1 MTDATQPPAAIAAAA
16 PAFVD
21 EAVAAAEGTRT
32 AARWIASALGAIPS
46 LAILASI
53 VRAPGDTGFDATKL
67 AVGVALAAGGAIIG
81 VLGFAWV
88 IAPVPLE
95 DKDVADVDL
104 TRIPGQPFT
113 SFGELNQEL
122 ARLRRGAADL
132 ESRATSSL
140 VAAKRTEALA
150 QSEEAAAKAAE
161 AEAQAA
167 PADTELQ
174 ARAQAT
180 RASAD
185 GAAAEA
191 AAAAATAAAD
201 SAELTQWQTQVAR
214 RDSVRFDAYR
224 LKAASTVGMRYL
236 VARCGAALSV
246 ALVAAGVVLLG
257 LAPNLKGAPPAPSP
271 RLVTLTLSKAGQ
283 QALGCRL
290 RSLQALQIGGS
301 SSAPAV
307 ITLPTPGCPSR
318 AVVFS
323 TTTTKSLGSY
333 SAVRSVGAG

>member
-1 MTDATQPPAAIAAAA
+1 MTDATQPSAAIPAAA

-32 AARWIASALGAIPS
+32 AARWIASSLGAIPS
-46 LAILASI
+46 LAVLAAI
-53 VRAPGDTGFDATKL
+53 VRAPGDSGFDPTKL
-67 AVGVALAAGGAIIG
+67 AVGVALAAVGALIG

-104 TRIPGQPFT
+104 TLIPGQPFT
-113 SFGELNQEL
+113 TFGALNQEL
-122 ARLRRGAADL
+122 AQLRRGAAEM
-132 ESRATSSL
+132 ESRATASL
-140 VAAKRTEALA
+140 VAAKRAEALA
-150 QSEEAAAKAAE
+150 QSKEATAKAAE

-167 PADTELQ
+167 SADAELQ
-174 ARAQAT
+174 ARARAA

-185 GAAAEA
+185 EAAAEA

-201 SAELTQWQTQVAR
+201 STELTQWQTQVAR
-214 RDSVRFDAYR
+214 RDSIRQDAYR
-224 LKAASTVGMRYL
+224 LKAASKVGTRYL
-236 VARCGAALSV
+236 VARWGAVLSV

-257 LAPNLKGAPPAPSP
+257 LAPNPTAPALAPPL

-283 QALGCRL
+283 QALGCRA
-290 RSLQALQIGGS
+290 RSLQALQTGGS
-301 SSAPAV
+301 ASAPTV
-307 ITLPTPGCPSR
+307 ITLPAPGCPSR

-323 TTTTKSLGSY
+323 TTTTTSLGTYSVARSLGS
-333 SAVRSVGAG
+333 R